1 MKITIV
7 IPVYN
12 TEKYL
17 DQCIESVRG
26 QRYQEWEIIAI
37 DDGSTDAS
45 LEILKKY
52 RELDSRITIHEQ
64 SNQGAGPAR
73 NYGIK
78 NARGDYIAFL
88 DSDDYWADERCLDK
102 LVLFLEEKECPPI
115 VGTYLLLE
123 QDGVLSEHPVH
134 KQYTTNIN
142 EGEQIDFKDEQE
154 IFFYP
159 SYMFKTS
166 FLQENNI
173 FFPSFRRYQDPP
185 FLLNVMHI
193 AQSFYVMPMEW
204 YVYRVTEYHTKFNSR
219 QTSDLFDALL
229 YVARKAKENHY
240 EKIVMKLKAYVTDE
254 SNILQ
259 GVAEGNIQL
268 LVKLYSLMECLE
280 IKQSEEPH
288 FNVLTSIINDWIGK
302 MKQYYEQRINLAEQI
317 LIYGAGIY
325 GRRTFESLKK
335 INVDKNVYFAVSKKT
350 KEEYIDGIAVADIL
364 ELDLDRENTLVLL
377 ANRNARIE
385 MEKIANEL
393 GYENIITV
401 DWIYKMIMW

>member
-17 DQCIESVRG
+17 DQCIGSVRA
-26 QRYQEWEIIAI
+26 QLYQEWEIIAI

-78 NARGDYIAFL
+78 NAQGDYVAFL
-88 DSDDYWADERCLDK
+88 DSDDYWAGERCLEK
-102 LVLFLEEKECPPI
+102 LVFFLKEKEYPPI
-115 VGTYLLLE
+115 VGTYLFLE

-134 KQYTTNIN
+134 KQYVTNIN
-142 EGEQIDFKDEQE
+142 EGKQIDFKDEQE
-154 IFFYP
+154 IFFYQ
-159 SYMFKTS
+159 SYMFKTN
-166 FLQENNI
+166 FLQENDI
-173 FFPSFRRYQDPP
+173 SFPSFRRYQDPP
-185 FLLNVMHI
+185 FLLNVMHV
-193 AQSFYVMPMEW
+193 AQHFYVMPMEW
-204 YVYRVTEYHTKFNSR
+204 YVYRVTEYHTRFNSR

-229 YVARKAKENHY
+229 YVAQKAKENHY
-240 EKIVMKLKAYVTDE
+240 EKIVMKLKAYVADE
-254 SNILQ
+254 SNILH

-268 LVKLYSLMECLE
+268 LVKLYNLVEFLGIE
-280 IKQSEEPH
+280 ENEEPH
-288 FNVLTSIINDWIGK
+288 FKMLISIINGWIEK
-302 MKQYYEQRINLAEQI
+302 MKQYYERRINFAEQI
-317 LIYGAGIY
+317 LIYGAGTY

-335 INVDKNVYFAVSKKT
+335 ISFDKNVYFAVSRKM
-350 KEEYIDGIAVADIL
+350 KEEYISGISVEDIH
-364 ELDLDRENTLVLL
+364 EVDINKESTLVLL
-377 ANRNARIE
+377 ANRNAREE
-385 MEKIANEL
+385 MEKTANEL
-393 GYENIITV
+393 GYKNIVTV